1 MGLGNEKTWVS
12 TLHAHS
18 RMLTRFFEKKKKDK
32 KKETSV
38 GKRSLYRSTDDQ
50 QGVSLTHLIGKHH
63 SLTFD
68 QPSI

>member
-1 MGLGNEKTWVS
+1 MRKLKVS

-18 RMLTRFFEKKKKDK
+18 RMLTKFFGKKKKDK
-32 KKETSV
+32 KGTSV
-38 GKRSLYRSTDDQ
+38 GKRSLDRSKDDQ
-50 QGVSLTHLIGKHH
+50 QGVSLTYVIGKHH